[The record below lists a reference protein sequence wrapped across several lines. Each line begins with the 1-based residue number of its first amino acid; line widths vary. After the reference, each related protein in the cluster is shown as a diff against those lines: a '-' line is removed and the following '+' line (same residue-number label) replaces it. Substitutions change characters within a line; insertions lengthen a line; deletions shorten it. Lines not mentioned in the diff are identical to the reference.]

1 MVIIKVSDGVETRK
15 LRISG
20 EVTFIQLQEK
30 LATLFPH
37 SVQGDKPLTLQYRDS
52 DGDLITASSDEEF
65 QGVLSTL
72 ANDAVLR
79 LYIKGSAKSSRPRS
93 CGHHGRSLFDLL
105 EPSSS
110 SIWDNFD
117 KQLRQTES
125 LFQRLLEEVLDD
137 EPSSN
142 SEGSK
147 NEHTSTDK
155 TEQTE
160 TPKEDDETVKSK
172 LKEEPVKSKT
182 EHEEDQTPVIHH
194 KTVVSFEPRVQY
206 SWFGPRTVF
215 RPVRYNVVYWG
226 QPEQP
231 SKKSGEQTTSTDK
244 PTNQETSTDRP
255 TPQESTQ
262 SEQPTPQEITVN

>member
-1 MVIIKVSDGVETRK
+1 MVIINVSDSVETRK

-52 DGDLITASSDEEF
+52 DGDLITVSSDEEF

-79 LYIKGSAKSSRPRS
+79 LYIKSSTKSSCPRS
-93 CGHHGRSLFDLL
+93 CGHRGRSLFDLL

-117 KQLRQTES
+117 KQLRQTGS
-125 LFQRLLEEVLDD
+125 LFQQLLGEVLED
-137 EPSSN
+137 EPSPK
-142 SEGSK
+142 SESSK
-147 NEHTSTDK
+147 NEHK

-172 LKEEPVKSKT
+172 LTEEPVKSKT
-182 EHEEDQTPVIHH
+182 ESEEDQTPVIHH

-206 SWFGPRTVF
+206 TWFGPRTVF

-231 SKKSGEQTTSTDK
+231 NKKSGEQTTSTDK
-244 PTNQETSTDRP
+244 PANQETSADQP